1 MPGRLARPGGGPEIV
16 IHAGAPGETMS
27 IVRIR
32 AASAADAAS
41 IAALNVVVQSLHSNA
56 RPTWFKPPDPEAFER
71 TLHDWL
77 ARDDVLGFIAE
88 DDEAPI
94 GYVLVV
100 RRSRADTA
108 LTKGADIVE
117 LDQIAV
123 LPACRH
129 RGVGRALAA
138 EVFNLARQVGAA
150 RVELGVWEFNQEA
163 HEFFASL
170 GFTSFMRRMVLDL
183 DAAADDRPRPE

>member
-1 MPGRLARPGGGPEIV
+1 
-16 IHAGAPGETMS
+16 MS

-56 RPTWFKPPDPEAFER
+56 HPTLFKPPDPEAFER
-71 TLHDWL
+71 TLHEWL
-77 ARDDVLGFIAE
+77 ARDDLLGFIAE
-88 DDEAPI
+88 DDDEAPI

-123 LPACRH
+123 LPARQH

-163 HEFFASL
+163 HEFFTSL
-170 GFTSFMRRMVLDL
+170 GFTPFMRRMALDL
-183 DAAADDRPRPE
+183 DAAADDRPRSE